1 MFKSEDE
8 LQAKTLE
15 CYEEKFLNELAHVI
29 NNQDDLLDFVELMFN
44 FIKSK
49 FCYFIL
55 INSNRY
61 MFNDLTKAYTVK
73 KENKFKKLI
82 YNLIIRHVKKSNLV
96 PQTNEISFLA
106 IYLRHNITLANI
118 LKLNKVDRKDLLIIK
133 NAMRE
138 KIEKSFNK
146 L

>member
-1 MFKSEDE
+1 
-8 LQAKTLE
+8 
-15 CYEEKFLNELAHVI
+15 
-29 NNQDDLLDFVELMFN
+29 
-44 FIKSK
+44 
-49 FCYFIL
+49 
-55 INSNRY
+55 

-138 KIEKSFNK
+138 KIEKFFNK